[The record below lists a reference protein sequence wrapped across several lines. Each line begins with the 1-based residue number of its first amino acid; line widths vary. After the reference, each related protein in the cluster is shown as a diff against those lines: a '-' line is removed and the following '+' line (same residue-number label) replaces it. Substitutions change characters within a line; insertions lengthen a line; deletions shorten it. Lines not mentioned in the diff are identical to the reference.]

1 MSSVI
6 ISALIDAGM
15 LSATSTAAEV
25 NVALAAVY
33 EQLALGTSA
42 TGTAMSSSQIASAIA
57 NQSLFAERVAQTIRT
72 TQSLQALSSSA
83 PGGVTRML
91 SPSIRS
97 AFIRGG
103 GRAAFTL
110 LSWPAMLSL
119 LAILAAIGVG
129 AYMYTNWGRPS
140 SMPVQPG
147 ARMNQPA
154 STPVTGPGAVAGLKY
169 AVFLLPDNSGGTI
182 YIGQESVLQT
192 LRTCDLPNG
201 GLCDDPNKT
210 YPLVRYTKLSADF
223 DTADEA
229 YAAACQAG
237 PIKSGYWGN
246 KLVAYGGEWWFE
258 GGCG

>member
-6 ISALIDAGM
+6 VSALVDVGILGAK
-15 LSATSTAAEV
+15 ATAAEID
-25 NVALAAVY
+25 VALLAVY

-57 NQSLFAERVAQTIRT
+57 NQSLFAERVAATIRT
-72 TQSLQALSSSA
+72 TQSLSALSSSA
-83 PGGVTRML
+83 PGAVTRML
-91 SPSIRS
+91 SPALRN

-110 LSWPAMLSL
+110 LSWPAL
-119 LAILAAIGVG
+119 LTLIAILGAIGAG
-129 AYMYTNWGRPS
+129 SYMYTNWGKPS
-140 SMPVQPG
+140 VPPVLPG
-147 ARMNQPA
+147 ARMGLPA

-182 YIGQESVLQT
+182 YIGQEAVLQT
-192 LRTCDLPNG
+192 KRTCDLPNG

-210 YPLVRYTKLSADF
+210 YPPVRYIKQSADF
-223 DTADEA
+223 DTAEEA
-229 YAAACQAG
+229 YSAACKAG
-237 PIKSGYWGN
+237 PIKNGYWGN

-258 GGCG
+258 GACG